1 MFGNRIYKIDKNG
14 KKRRVFWIR
23 GLRIKFHG
31 HNAEVIL
38 HEPVVRF
45 RNSFM
50 ELADDAKVIFKSSK
64 TKLREMYISAMSKGG
79 TIEIGHDLL
88 PNTKCRIL
96 NYREP
101 NLHIKIGDCCM
112 MGPNVI
118 VQSSDAHP
126 IIKIETGKAINRG
139 ADVEIGDHVWMTTN
153 VMVMKGVKIANNCI
167 IGANSIVSKD
177 CPEPNS
183 IYAGTPAKL
192 IKSGYNWNY
201 EFPIEN

>member
-23 GLRIKFHG
+23 GLRVRFHG
-31 HNAEVIL
+31 KNAQIII
-38 HEPVVRF
+38 HEPNVRF
-45 RNSFM
+45 RKSFI
-50 ELADDAKVIFKSSK
+50 ELDDDAKVIFKSSR

-79 TIEIGHDLL
+79 TIEIGHNLL
-88 PNTKCRIL
+88 PNTNCRIL

-101 NLHIKIGDCCM
+101 NLKIKIGDNCM

-126 IIKIETGKAINRG
+126 IIDIETGKAINKG
-139 ADVEIGDHVWMTTN
+139 ADVIIGDHVWMTTD
-153 VMVMKGVKIANNCI
+153 VMVMKGVTIAPDCI
-167 IGANSIVSKD
+167 IGARSIVSKD
-177 CPEPNS
+177 CLEPNS

-192 IKSGYNWNY
+192 IKSGYNWQH
-201 EFPIEN
+201 EFPQEN